1 MVAGSANGTDLTE
14 RRRGGWRRDLVPPP
28 PSLHMDLRIGIIGG
42 GGSVGSAAAFRMA
55 ALDLADEIVLVDA
68 REHMARSHAMD
79 LEQAASE
86 LGSTAVSAGTWADLA
101 GCSIVVL
108 SASLPERN
116 VSSRDEYLRGNV
128 AIVREAAAHLAAE
141 CPDAVVVVAT
151 NPVDV
156 FTTVLARLDVRP
168 VRKVLGYS
176 WNDTLRMRWAVARV
190 LREPVADIGA
200 MVIGEHGDMQVP
212 LFDRVTLRGNPV
224 ALSLEQERE
233 AEEAVHSWFTTYQ
246 GLQSGRTS
254 GWTSA
259 VGIAKLVE
267 AIAHRSA
274 DTVPVSAFLEG
285 EYGVSGI
292 SLGVP
297 ARVGPGG
304 AEEVVELT
312 LRPEQM
318 EAFRAAA
325 TKVERLVDE
334 ASAVWEAIGGDGDA
348 GAGGTTAGG
357 GTKAGGAAAAGN
369 RTTDDARA
377 TDGAADRQADP
388 DPAGGQ
394 TCA

>member
-1 MVAGSANGTDLTE
+1 
-14 RRRGGWRRDLVPPP
+14 
-28 PSLHMDLRIGIIGG
+28 
-42 GGSVGSAAAFRMA
+42 
-55 ALDLADEIVLVDA
+55 
-68 REHMARSHAMD
+68 MD

-86 LGSTAVSAGTWADLA
+86 LGSATVSAGTWADLA
-101 GCSIVVL
+101 GCGIVVL

-128 AIVREAAAHLAAE
+128 AIVRAAAAHLAAE
-141 CPDAVVVVAT
+141 CPDAVVIVAT

-156 FTTVLARLDVRP
+156 FTTVLARLGGRP
-168 VRKVLGYS
+168 VRSVLGYS

-190 LREPVADIGA
+190 LREPVAEIGA

-233 AEEAVHSWFTTYQ
+233 AEEAVRSWFATYQ

-267 AIAHRSA
+267 AIACGSA

-297 ARVGPGG
+297 ARLGPGG
-304 AEEVVELT
+304 VEEVVELT
-312 LRPEQM
+312 LRPGQM

-348 GAGGTTAGG
+348 GTGGAAGG
-357 GTKAGGAAAAGN
+357 GTKAGGAAAAGAG
-369 RTTDDARA
+369 TTERRPR
-377 TDGAADRQADP
+377 DGRRPRDTP
-388 DPAGGQ
+388 S
-394 TCA
+394 